1 MANNRMYFV
10 CNVCLP
16 EGKKYDYDKWVQV
29 SFHIAKWYPGEIGEW
44 YTNRA
49 SHETI
54 PGQGIATALDEF
66 FLAHA
71 HSDKY
76 PGGVENPVRLDYEWL
91 GSPTHSKP
99 IRERTSNE

>member
-1 MANNRMYFV
+1 MANNRMYLV

-16 EGKKYDYDKWVQV
+16 EGEKYDYEKWIKV
-29 SFHIAKWYPGEIGEW
+29 SFHLAKWYPGEIGEW

-54 PGQGIATALDEF
+54 PGQGMATALDEF
-66 FLAHA
+66 FLTHA

-76 PGGVENPVRLDYEWL
+76 PGGVENPVRLDYEWEGTPL
-91 GSPTHSKP
+91 KPTKK
-99 IRERTSNE
+99 EKT